1 MGTPH
6 IAKGEFFDVRR
17 NTRENLQFEEL
28 KSLDLQKCATVAD
41 IVDAM
46 RYCAF
51 GARMLGEVARTIQEM
66 IAEKKKPVLIYSG
79 LEDSSLGRL
88 LRQFV
93 EKKWCDRVVLPS
105 EYAREKK
112 TRRERHRHRRFL

>member
-1 MGTPH
+1 M
-6 IAKGEFFDVRR
+6 
-17 NTRENLQFEEL
+17 QFEEL

-51 GARMLGEVARTIQEM
+51 GARMLGEVARTIRKM
-66 IAEKKKPVLIYSG
+66 IAEKKKPLLIYSG
-79 LEDSSLGRL
+79 LEDAPLGRL

-93 EKKWCDRVVLPS
+93 ENEWCDRV
-105 EYAREKK
+105 
-112 TRRERHRHRRFL
+112 